1 MLISGDSA
9 LRIFESDL
17 TQPSYNIDTML
28 KLFHCAVFAK
38 DSRKIIIGGDS
49 DSIYE
54 IDIYN
59 RKKRVCVCDLD
70 GGIKSM
76 AINED
81 QSLIAAG
88 STEGTLCIISYPEL
102 KVLQKYKKYNFS
114 IVGVDFVNNVD
125 IVYGDTAG
133 HLLKCGPSAYP
144 RDYSKCSAKNGHVT
158 SLQCLKGGDLA
169 VCSDKSLFIYDKYTE
184 DVMAIY
190 DIGASALVVAHPL
203 KENEVIIGTE
213 YGHIEHYDWQQEKVL
228 MKTSIGKRITAMA
241 YSANTNSVA
250 CAYFGGIDL
259 IDLESQTTLHLKAR
273 GNNLVT
279 MVIFQP
285 EFIAIPDDAVFAF
298 EHSTQVWAS
307 KAQISRSRTGNSM
320 QISLQNIDGYDDD
333 GDYSVNKLT
342 FKRKLMDVVVNSS
355 RMSPGKQCLSRSGID
370 IDNPANVDF
379 SRSRSR
385 SSLGGTENSREV
397 SGILSFDKNGSPR
410 MERRQIIEPVSIVAP
425 GIASFPSQSAQVSSD
440 QAHDENEDN
449 NQTIET
455 NTEIPASPEKMSQS
469 SQHSK
474 RQNSSVRFNLS
485 PKTAEEVDPQA
496 EEIKAPSDVIDLEPI
511 PKNDDIS
518 YEGSIA
524 DSIWKKLDDINNR
537 LDVLESRSFE
547 GSQ

>member
-1 MLISGDSA
+1 MLISGDSS

-59 RKKRVCVCDLD
+59 RKKRVCVCDVD

-76 AINED
+76 AFNQD

-88 STEGTLCIISYPEL
+88 STEGTLCVISYPEF
-102 KVLQKYKKYNFS
+102 KVLQKYKKFNFS

-133 HLLKCGPSAYP
+133 HLLKCGPSSYP
-144 RDYSKCSAKNGHVT
+144 REYSKFAPKNGHVT

-169 VCSDKSLFIYDKYTE
+169 VCSDKSLYIYDKYTE
-184 DVMAIY
+184 EVMAIY
-190 DIGASALVVAHPL
+190 DIGASSVVVTHPL

-213 YGHIEHYDWQQEKVL
+213 YGHVEHYDWKNEKVL
-228 MKTSIGKRITAMA
+228 MQTSIGKRITAMA
-241 YSANTNSVA
+241 YSPNTNSVA
-250 CAYFGGIDL
+250 CAYFGGVEL
-259 IDLESQTTLHLKAR
+259 IDLETQTTLTLRAR

-320 QISLQNIDGYDDD
+320 QISMQDIDGFGDD

-370 IDNPANVDF
+370 IDNPNNIDP

-385 SSLGGTENSREV
+385 SSLGTENSREV

-410 MERRQIIEPVSIVAP
+410 IQKRQVKEPVQIVAP
-425 GIASFPSQSAQVSSD
+425 GIASFPSQSGQVSSD
-440 QAHDENEDN
+440 QPQEENVDN
-449 NQTIET
+449 NQNVEA
-455 NTEIPASPEKMSQS
+455 NTEIPGSPEQMSQT
-469 SQHSK
+469 SQSK
-474 RQNSSVRFNLS
+474 RTNSSVKFNLS
-485 PKTAEEVDPQA
+485 PKQEEVDPHA
-496 EEIKAPSDVIDLEPI
+496 EEYKAPSDTLDLEPI
-511 PKNDDIS
+511 PQNDDVS
-518 YEGSIA
+518 YEGSVA
-524 DSIWKKLDDINNR
+524 DSIWKKLDDISNR